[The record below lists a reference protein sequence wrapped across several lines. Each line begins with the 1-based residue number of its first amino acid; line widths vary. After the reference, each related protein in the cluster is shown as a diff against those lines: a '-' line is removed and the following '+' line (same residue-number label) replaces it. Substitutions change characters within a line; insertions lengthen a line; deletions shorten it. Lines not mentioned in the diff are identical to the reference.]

1 MVKKSSF
8 KNLSPL
14 EEELL
19 QKAPIGQ
26 MIGQMVLPEEEDASK
41 RVRADLL
48 HALLLGE
55 IDDVPLHPK
64 GARLR
69 AAWIDGDL
77 DFEGCEFSRPVKL
90 FTCRF
95 SGEVVF
101 LDAHVPSLYLSG
113 SDVANLIL
121 HRLRSDGD
129 VHLRQGFRAQA
140 GVNLGGAQITGSL
153 TCDGG
158 HFENVEG
165 RALHCN
171 GMTVGADVFLRD
183 GFQATG
189 NLNLRRARIT
199 GNLQIIKAE
208 INGLVD
214 LQSGRVDE
222 GFFWK
227 NISGD
232 VTTLDLTDTSVG
244 VLRDDLE
251 SWDAVKR
258 SRLKGFRY
266 DGIDSDIR
274 VRYQIEHLAP
284 TKDQVAT
291 FDPQPHTQLAKTLS
305 THGQPVGA
313 ARVRF

>member
-19 QKAPIGQ
+19 QKAPTGQ
-26 MIGQMVLPEEEDASK
+26 MIGQMVLPDEEDASN

-69 AAWIDGDL
+69 GAWIDGDL

-101 LDAHVPSLYLSG
+101 LDAHVPSSYLSG

-171 GMTVGADVFLRD
+171 GMTVGADVF
-183 GFQATG
+183 FAM
-189 NLNLRRARIT
+189 
-199 GNLQIIKAE
+199 
-208 INGLVD
+208 
-214 LQSGRVDE
+214 
-222 GFFWK
+222 
-227 NISGD
+227 
-232 VTTLDLTDTSVG
+232 TSKLLG
-244 VLRDDLE
+244 
-251 SWDAVKR
+251 K
-258 SRLKGFRY
+258 
-266 DGIDSDIR
+266 
-274 VRYQIEHLAP
+274 
-284 TKDQVAT
+284 
-291 FDPQPHTQLAKTLS
+291 
-305 THGQPVGA
+305 
-313 ARVRF
+313 

>member
-19 QKAPIGQ
+19 QKAPTGQ
-26 MIGQMVLPEEEDASK
+26 MIGQMVLPDEEDASY

-64 GARLR
+64 GVRLR
-69 AAWIDGDL
+69 GAWIDGDL
-77 DFEGCEFSRPVKL
+77 ASEGCEFSRPVKL

-101 LDAHVPSLYLSG
+101 LDAHVPALYLSG

-171 GMTVGADVFLRD
+171 GMTVGADVF
-183 GFQATG
+183 FAM
-189 NLNLRRARIT
+189 
-199 GNLQIIKAE
+199 
-208 INGLVD
+208 
-214 LQSGRVDE
+214 
-222 GFFWK
+222 
-227 NISGD
+227 
-232 VTTLDLTDTSVG
+232 TSKLLG
-244 VLRDDLE
+244 
-251 SWDAVKR
+251 K
-258 SRLKGFRY
+258 
-266 DGIDSDIR
+266 
-274 VRYQIEHLAP
+274 
-284 TKDQVAT
+284 
-291 FDPQPHTQLAKTLS
+291 
-305 THGQPVGA
+305 
-313 ARVRF
+313 

>member
-14 EEELL
+14 EEVLL
-19 QKAPIGQ
+19 QRAPTGQ
-26 MIGQMVLPEEEDASK
+26 MIGQMVLPDEEDASN

-69 AAWIDGDL
+69 GAWIDGDL

-101 LDAHVPSLYLSG
+101 LDAHVPALYLSG

-189 NLNLRRARIT
+189 NLNLRRARIM

-214 LQSGRVDE
+214 LQRGRVDE

-274 VRYQIEHLAP
+274 VRYRIEHLAP

>member
-19 QKAPIGQ
+19 QKAPTGQ
-26 MIGQMVLPEEEDASK
+26 MIGQMVLPDEEDASN

-69 AAWIDGDL
+69 GAWIDGDL

-274 VRYQIEHLAP
+274 VRYRIEHLAP
-284 TKDQVAT
+284 TKDQVAI

>member
-19 QKAPIGQ
+19 QKAPTGQ
-26 MIGQMVLPEEEDASK
+26 MIGQMVLPDEEDASY

-69 AAWIDGDL
+69 GAWIDGDL
-77 DFEGCEFSRPVKL
+77 NFEGCEFSRPVKL

-101 LDAHVPSLYLSG
+101 LDAHVQALYLSG

-183 GFQATG
+183 GLQATG

-232 VTTLDLTDTSVG
+232 VTTLDLTETSVG

-258 SRLKGFRY
+258 SRLKWFRY

-274 VRYQIEHLAP
+274 VRYRIEHLAP

-313 ARVRF
+313 AGVRF

>member
-19 QKAPIGQ
+19 QKAPTGQ
-26 MIGQMVLPEEEDASK
+26 MIGQMVLPDEEDASN

-69 AAWIDGDL
+69 GAWIDGDL

-189 NLNLRRARIT
+189 NLNLRRAQIT